1 MIEDGYIKSITYH
14 GRMKIRVVLDILGS
28 LLILLGI
35 LMLIPGVV
43 AAIYKEPAGVMALG
57 LASLVTISAGQIIR
71 HYGQKGDVMHK
82 EAFVI
87 VTLGWLLAT
96 FFGALPFI
104 FSGLGVIDS
113 LFETM
118 SGFTT
123 TGATVLTEYNSDG
136 YWIINSTA
144 VESSLAYRLMNSLL
158 APLTKYNLGFGY
170 PQTTASISGTFYGL
184 LFWRSF
190 IQLLGGM
197 GIILLFIAILPQL
210 GVAGRQLYYVE
221 TSREPLTP
229 RVKSTAKLFWGI
241 YLGFV
246 AVETLLLWAAGMPF
260 YDSICTSFTTVST
273 AGYSPLASGI
283 AAYDSLIIEL
293 IVVIFMIVGATSFLL
308 HYQLIYKKN
317 AYCYLKDPEFLF
329 YMFLLFSA
337 TAIIV
342 LWGGIEGDLLH
353 RIRFAGFHV
362 VSISTTTGFT
372 NNFEYDHWSSAANMV
387 LILLMLIGG
396 CAGATA
402 GGIKALRVLLVQKY
416 TRRELVKLLHPK
428 AVQSVRL
435 GNLSITEG
443 VLISVLF
450 FTIVYLTI
458 FFVSTIAL
466 LLIESKNFDT
476 LSAMSAVA
484 TCMGGVGPGLG
495 EVAFD
500 FSRVTPLGKLVS
512 FFCMYIGRME
522 IMPVLLWF
530 LPDFWKR

>member
-1 MIEDGYIKSITYH
+1 MNV
-14 GRMKIRVVLDILGS
+14 RVVLGVLGL

-35 LMLIPGVV
+35 LMLIPGLV
-43 AAIYKEPAGVMALG
+43 AAIYKEPAGVIALG
-57 LASLVTISAGQIIR
+57 LTSLITLSSGLILR
-71 HYGQKGDVMHK
+71 HCGQKGDVMHK
-82 EAFVI
+82 EAFAI
-87 VTLGWLLAT
+87 VTCGWLLAT
-96 FFGALPFI
+96 IFSSLPFI
-104 FSGLGVIDS
+104 FLGLGIIDS

-123 TGATVLTEYNSDG
+123 TGATILTDHNSAG

-144 VESSLAYRLMNSLL
+144 AEKSPAYHLANVLFETLMRYNPGIHYIQINS
-158 APLTKYNLGFGY
+158 P
-170 PQTTASISGTFYGL
+170 ISGTFYGL

-197 GIILLFIAILPQL
+197 SIILLFIAVLPQL
-210 GVAGRQLYYVE
+210 GVAGRQLYYVDAG
-221 TSREPLTP
+221 REPLTP
-229 RVKSTAKLFWGI
+229 RVRSTAKILWSI

-246 AVETLLLWAAGMPF
+246 ALETLLLFTAGMPF

-283 AAYDSLIIEL
+283 AAYNSLTIEL
-293 IVVIFMIVGATSFLL
+293 ILVIFMIAGATSFVL

-317 AYCYLKDPEFLF
+317 IFCYIKDPEFLF
-329 YMFLLFSA
+329 YIFLLSFA

-342 LWGGIEGDLLH
+342 LWGGVEGDLLH
-353 RIRFAGFHV
+353 RIRLAGFQV
-362 VSISTTTGFT
+362 VSIGTTTGFT

-402 GGIKALRVLLVQKY
+402 GGIKVLRVLLIQKY
-416 TRRELVKLLHPK
+416 AHMELVKMLHPK

-435 GNLSITEG
+435 GNVVVTES
-443 VLISVLF
+443 VLVSMLF
-450 FTIVYLTI
+450 FTIIYLTV
-458 FFVSTIAL
+458 FFGSSLAL
-466 LLIESKNFDT
+466 AVVESADRNFNL
-476 LSAMSAVA
+476 LSAISAVA

-495 EVAFD
+495 VVAFD
-500 FSRVTPLGKLVS
+500 FSKVTPLGKLIAI
-512 FFCMYIGRME
+512 FCMYVGRME

-530 LPDFWKR
+530 LPDFWKQ

>member
-1 MIEDGYIKSITYH
+1 
-14 GRMKIRVVLDILGS
+14 
-28 LLILLGI
+28 
-35 LMLIPGVV
+35 
-43 AAIYKEPAGVMALG
+43 
-57 LASLVTISAGQIIR
+57 
-71 HYGQKGDVMHK
+71 MHR

-87 VTLGWLLAT
+87 VTLGWLLAA

-136 YWIINSTA
+136 YWIINRTA
-144 VESSLAYRLMNSLL
+144 VESSLAYQLLNSLL
-158 APLTKYNLGFGY
+158 GPLANYNLGFSEL
-170 PQTTASISGTFYGL
+170 QTSASLGGTFYGL

-221 TSREPLTP
+221 TSREALTP
-229 RVKSTAKLFWGI
+229 RIKSTARLFWGI

-246 AVETLLLWAAGMPF
+246 AAETLLLWAAGMPF

-273 AGYSPLASGI
+273 AGFSPLASGI
-283 AAYDSLIIEL
+283 AAYNSMIIEL
-293 IVVIFMIVGATSFLL
+293 IVVIFMIIGATSFFL
-308 HYQLIYKKN
+308 HYQLIHKRN
-317 AYCYLKDPEFLF
+317 VHCYLKDPEFLF
-329 YMFLLFSA
+329 YMFLLFFA

-362 VSISTTTGFT
+362 ISISTTTGFT

-402 GGIKALRVLLVQKY
+402 GGIKALRILLVQKY

-435 GNLSITEG
+435 GNLSVTEG
-443 VLISVLF
+443 VLISVIF
-450 FTIVYLTI
+450 FTVVYLAI
-458 FFVSTIAL
+458 FLMSTLAL
-466 LLIESKNFDT
+466 LIIESIDKEFDV

-495 EVAFD
+495 DVAFD
-500 FSRVTPLGKLVS
+500 FSKVTPLGKLVS
-512 FFCMYIGRME
+512 FFCMYIGRHGNHACIAMV
-522 IMPVLLWF
+522 PAGLLEAI
-530 LPDFWKR
+530 KR

>member
-1 MIEDGYIKSITYH
+1 MNV
-14 GRMKIRVVLDILGS
+14 RVVLDVLGS
-28 LLILLGI
+28 LLILLGV
-35 LMLIPGVV
+35 LMLIPGLV
-43 AAIYKEPAGVMALG
+43 ATIYGEPAGVMALG
-57 LASLVTISAGQIIR
+57 LTSLITISSGLMMR
-71 HYGQKGDVMHK
+71 HHGQKGDVMHR
-82 EAFVI
+82 EAFAI
-87 VTLGWLLAT
+87 VTCGWLLAT
-96 FFGALPFI
+96 IFGSLPFT
-104 FSGLGVIDS
+104 FLGLGVIDS

-123 TGATVLTEYNSDG
+123 TGATILTEYNSDG
-136 YWIINSTA
+136 YWIINATVA
-144 VESSLAYRLMNSLL
+144 ENSLAYQLVNDLFD
-158 APLTKYNLGFGY
+158 PLIRYNLGFNDM
-170 PQTTASISGTFYGL
+170 QTNTFISGISGTFYGL

-221 TSREPLTP
+221 TSRGPLTP
-229 RVKSTAKLFWGI
+229 RVKSTAKIFWGI

-246 AVETLLLWAAGMPF
+246 ALETLLLWVAGMPF
-260 YDSICTSFTTVST
+260 YDSMCTSFTTVST

-283 AAYDSLIIEL
+283 VAYNSLIIEL
-293 IVVIFMIVGATSFLL
+293 IIVIFMIVGATSFIL

-317 AYCYLKDPEFLF
+317 IFGYINDPEFLF
-329 YMFLLFSA
+329 YMFLLASA

-342 LWGGIEGDLLH
+342 LWGGVEGDLLH

-372 NNFEYDHWSSAANMV
+372 NNFDYDHWSSAANIV
-387 LILLMLIGG
+387 IILLMLIGG

-402 GGIKALRVLLVQKY
+402 GGIKVLRVLLVQKY
-416 TRRELVKLLHPK
+416 THRELVKMLHPK

-435 GNLSITEG
+435 GSISVTEG

-450 FTIVYLTI
+450 FTIIYLTI
-458 FFVSTIAL
+458 FFGSSLAL
-466 LLIESKNFDT
+466 SVVESGNRNFNL
-476 LSAMSAVA
+476 LSAISAVA

-500 FSRVTPLGKLVS
+500 FSKVTPIGKLIGI
-512 FFCMYIGRME
+512 FCMYIGRME
-522 IMPVLLWF
+522 IMPVLLLF
-530 LPDFWKR
+530 LPDLWKR

>member
-1 MIEDGYIKSITYH
+1 
-14 GRMKIRVVLDILGS
+14 MKVRVVLDVLG
-28 LLILLGI
+28 LVLILLGV
-35 LMLIPGVV
+35 LMLIPGIV
-43 AAIYKEPAGVMALG
+43 AAIYEEPAGVMALA
-57 LASLVTISAGQIIR
+57 LTSLITISSGLMLR
-71 HYGQKGDVMHK
+71 RYGQKGDVMHK
-82 EAFVI
+82 EAFAI
-87 VTLGWLLAT
+87 VTCGWLLAT
-96 FFGALPFI
+96 IFGSLPFM
-104 FSGLGVIDS
+104 FLGLGVVDS
-113 LFETM
+113 IFETM

-123 TGATVLTEYNSDG
+123 TGATILTEYNSDG

-144 VESSLAYRLMNSLL
+144 AENSLAYHLVNDILNPLMRHG
-158 APLTKYNLGFGY
+158 LGMNE
-170 PQTTASISGTFYGL
+170 PHISMSIGGTFYGL

-229 RVKSTAKLFWGI
+229 RVKNTAKIFWGI

-246 AVETLLLWAAGMPF
+246 ALETLLLWAADMPF
-260 YDSICTSFTTVST
+260 YDAICTSFTTVST
-273 AGYSPLASGI
+273 AGFSPLASGI
-283 AAYDSLIIEL
+283 AAYNSPIIEL
-293 IVVIFMIVGATSFLL
+293 IAVVFMIVGGTSFAL

-317 AYCYLKDPEFLF
+317 IYSYIKDPEFLF
-329 YMFLLFSA
+329 YMFLLSSA

-342 LWGGIEGDLLH
+342 LWGGVEGDILH
-353 RIRFAGFHV
+353 RIRLAGFHV
-362 VSISTTTGFT
+362 VSIGTTTGFT
-372 NNFEYDHWSSAANMV
+372 NNFEYNHWSSAANMV

-402 GGIKALRVLLVQKY
+402 GGIKVLRVLLVQKY
-416 TRRELVKLLHPK
+416 TRRELVKMLHPK

-435 GNLSITEG
+435 GDVAVTED

-458 FFVSTIAL
+458 FFGSSLALSIVESADRDFNLVSAI
-466 LLIESKNFDT
+466 
-476 LSAMSAVA
+476 SAVA

-500 FSRVTPLGKLVS
+500 FSKVTPLGKLIS
-512 FFCMYIGRME
+512 TFCMYIGRME
-522 IMPVLLWF
+522 IMPVLVWL
-530 LPDFWKR
+530 LPDLWKR

>member
-1 MIEDGYIKSITYH
+1 M
-14 GRMKIRVVLDILGS
+14 MKRFGHS
-28 LLILLGI
+28 GE
-35 LMLIPGVV
+35 LMRP
-43 AAIYKEPAGVMALG
+43 
-57 LASLVTISAGQIIR
+57 
-71 HYGQKGDVMHK
+71 

-87 VTLGWLLAT
+87 VTMGWLLASA
-96 FFGALPFI
+96 FGSLPFI
-104 FSGLGVIDS
+104 FLGLDAVDA

-123 TGATVLTEYNSDG
+123 TGATILTESNLQG
-136 YWIINSTA
+136 YWVLNSTA
-144 VESSLAYRLMNSLL
+144 TGNSLAHNLVTNLLMPVVSYDTVLNSTVL
-158 APLTKYNLGFGY
+158 ASLKPY
-170 PQTTASISGTFYGL
+170 ASIKGTFYGL

-221 TSREPLTP
+221 TGRGALTP
-229 RVKSTAKLFWGI
+229 RVKRTAEIFWGI

-246 AVETLLLWAAGMPF
+246 ALETLLLWAAGMPF
-260 YDSICTSFTTVST
+260 YDSMCTSFTTIST

-283 AAYDSLIIEL
+283 VAYNSVIIEL
-293 IVVIFMIVGATSFLL
+293 ILVIFMIVGATNFTL

-317 AYCYLKDPEFLF
+317 VISYIKDPEFLI
-329 YMFLLFSA
+329 YMLLLAAA
-337 TAIIV
+337 TSIIV
-342 LWGGIEGDLLH
+342 VWGGLDGDLLH

-372 NNFEYDHWSSAANMV
+372 NNFEYNHWSSAANMI

-402 GGIKALRVLLVQKY
+402 GGIKVLRAILIQKY
-416 TRRELVKLLHPK
+416 TKRELLKMLHPK
-428 AVQSVRL
+428 TIRSVWL
-435 GNLSITEG
+435 GERSVSEN

-450 FTIVYLTI
+450 FSIIYLEI
-458 FFVSTIAL
+458 FFGSSLAL
-466 LLIESKNFDT
+466 LIVETGNSNFDL
-476 LSAMSAVA
+476 LSAVSAVA

-500 FSRVTPLGKLVS
+500 FSRVSPLGKLIGI
-512 FFCMYIGRME
+512 FCMYIGRME
-522 IMPVLLWF
+522 IMPMLLLF
-530 LPDFWKR
+530 SADLWKK